1 MLSSILMNLLLTGST
16 GFVGRNL
23 LLQALKDP
31 TWSEVILPVRSEAKL
46 KKQLRNEGIERL
58 SGRLHLCSIDENGCS
73 LEKVPSP
80 DIAIHCAGLTFS
92 RHRAD
97 YFKTNVE
104 GSLALLKALPKNCR
118 LLVLSSQSAAGPTPD
133 FVKVRTRA
141 HEEKPHSWYG
151 ESKLAM
157 EKKLFQHAGGRL
169 LILRPPMI
177 LGPRDSATVPLFQ
190 MARGFFRMKP
200 GFQIKHYSWIA
211 VNDLCRAILITA
223 KSDWQKLPHHNYF
236 VASNETITDLSLIQ
250 TTADVVGAR
259 GITLR
264 LPHAMIQWVS
274 LIADKIPSLHKPLQS
289 LGRDRVKEIL
299 PQRWVADGSEF
310 QRDFDWKPQ
319 KSLLETLEETARWL
333 KVKR

>member
-1 MLSSILMNLLLTGST
+1 MNLLLTGST

-23 LLQALKDP
+23 LLQALQDP
-31 TWSEVILPVRSEAKL
+31 TWSEIILPVRSEDKL
-46 KKQLRNEGIERL
+46 REQLRNEGIKRL
-58 SGRLHLCSIDENGCS
+58 PEHLHLCFVDEHGCS
-73 LEKVPSP
+73 LEKVPTP

-92 RHRAD
+92 RYRAD
-97 YFKTNVE
+97 YFKTNVD
-104 GSLALLKALPKNCR
+104 GSLALLDALPKNCP
-118 LLVLSSQSAAGPTPD
+118 LLVLSSQSAAGPTPATTL
-133 FVKVRTRA
+133 VRKRE

-157 EKKLFQHAGGRL
+157 EKKLLQHASDRL

-190 MARGFFRMKP
+190 MARGFLRMKP
-200 GFQIKHYSWIA
+200 GFQTKYYSWIA
-211 VNDLCRAILITA
+211 VDDLCRAMLMAA
-223 KSDWQKLPHHNYF
+223 KSDWQKRPHHNYF
-236 VASNETITDLSLIQ
+236 IASNETITDLSLIQ
-250 TTADVVGAR
+250 TTADVLGAS

-264 LPHAMIQWVS
+264 LPHAMIQVIS
-274 LIADKIPSLHKPLQS
+274 LVADKIPALHKPLQS

-319 KSLLETLEETARWL
+319 TSLRETLEQTRVWLAR
-333 KVKR
+333 

>member
-1 MLSSILMNLLLTGST
+1 MNLLLTGST

-23 LLQALKDP
+23 LLHALKDP
-31 TWSEVILPVRSEAKL
+31 KFSAIILPVRNKTKL
-46 KKQLRNEGIERL
+46 LQQLEEEGIERL
-58 SGRLHLCSIDENGCS
+58 PEHLHLCLGDEHSCS

-97 YFKTNVE
+97 YFKTNVK
-104 GSLALLKALPKNCR
+104 GSLTLLNALPENCR
-118 LLVLSSQSAAGPTPD
+118 LLVLSSQSAAGPTPAL
-133 FVKVRTRA
+133 VRARTRE
-141 HEEKPHSWYG
+141 HREEPHSWYG

-157 EKKLFQHAGGRL
+157 EKNLFQHAGGRL

-190 MARGFFRMKP
+190 MARGFLRMKP

-211 VNDLCRAILITA
+211 VDDLCRAILITA

-264 LPHAMIQWVS
+264 LPHVMIQWVS

-319 KSLLETLEETARWL
+319 KSLLKTLEETARWL